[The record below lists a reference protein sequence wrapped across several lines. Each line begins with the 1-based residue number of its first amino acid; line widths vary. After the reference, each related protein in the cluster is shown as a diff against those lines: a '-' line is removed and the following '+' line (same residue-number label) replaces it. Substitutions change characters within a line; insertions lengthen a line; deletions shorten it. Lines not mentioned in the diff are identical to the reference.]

1 MDSVVLAG
9 SVLGGLGLFLLAI
22 SMMTDGLKLAAGS
35 ALRHLLSTWSKTP
48 LRGVISGFTM
58 TALVQSSSAVTVASL
73 GFVNAGLISMRQAL
87 GIIYGSNI
95 GTTITGWLVAIVGF
109 KLNIQTI
116 ALPLVGLGMLFR
128 LLKPGSRF
136 ASVGLALVGFGL
148 FFVGV
153 DILKNAFEGIVQAF
167 DISQVSADGIS
178 GILLFLVVGFVMT
191 VLTQSSSASI
201 ALTITAATSGVVGIY
216 AAGAMV
222 IGANIGTTS
231 TALLASIG
239 ATANAKRVA
248 AAQVTFNV
256 ATAIVA
262 LLILPVL
269 FYIIHEITAF
279 FQVEANNGVTLAIFH
294 TVFNVLGVLLIFPVN
309 DRFAAFLDHRFT
321 SREEQSSKPQYLD
334 KTIAQT
340 PDLAVN
346 AIILELLSTSD
357 KYLDLYQRVQVLH
370 NSKTNKYAADI
381 QVLKVLSQAISE
393 FIVSVE
399 SAALSK
405 DTTISLATMMRV
417 EHYLLNVILKLENII
432 QLNTFDEHIDDSTML
447 MQINDFQAHC
457 YDYLYKVRKKAYL
470 NDDDMLS
477 AYEVLRQ
484 QHEAVK
490 ADLILSATR
499 GSISVAQMAH
509 TLDKLAETL
518 QIGQMWMKAFSR
530 IQTIENNIETL
541 RKSNS

>member
-1 MDSVVLAG
+1 
-9 SVLGGLGLFLLAI
+9 
-22 SMMTDGLKLAAGS
+22 
-35 ALRHLLSTWSKTP
+35 
-48 LRGVISGFTM
+48 
-58 TALVQSSSAVTVASL
+58 
-73 GFVNAGLISMRQAL
+73 
-87 GIIYGSNI
+87 
-95 GTTITGWLVAIVGF
+95 
-109 KLNIQTI
+109 
-116 ALPLVGLGMLFR
+116 MLFR
-128 LLKPGSRF
+128 LIKPGSRF

-153 DILKNAFEGIVQAF
+153 DILKNAFEGIVHAF
-167 DISQVSADGIS
+167 DISQVSADGIK
-178 GILLFLVVGFVMT
+178 GILLFLMVGFIMT

-231 TALLASIG
+231 TAMLASIG

-269 FYIIHEITAF
+269 FYIIHEITELV
-279 FQVEANNGVTLAIFH
+279 QIEANSGVILAIFH
-294 TVFNVLGVLLIFPVN
+294 TIFNLLGVLLIFPVN
-309 DRFAAFLDHRFT
+309 DRFAAFLDNRFT
-321 SREEQSSKPQYLD
+321 SLEEQASKPKYLD

-357 KYLDLYQRVQVLH
+357 KYMALYQRVQILH
-370 NSKTNKYAADI
+370 NCDTNKYAADI
-381 QVLKVLSQAISE
+381 QVLKALSLAISE

-405 DTTISLATMMRV
+405 DTTSSLATLMRV
-417 EHYLLNVILKLENII
+417 EHYLLNGILKLENII
-432 QLNTFDEHIDDSTML
+432 QLNTFDEHIEDGSIAL
-447 MQINDFQAHC
+447 QIKDFQDHC

-470 NDDDMLS
+470 NDDNMLS
-477 AYEVLRQ
+477 AYAALRQ
-484 QHEAVK
+484 RHEAVK

-509 TLDKLAETL
+509 TVDKLAETL
-518 QIGQMWMKAFSR
+518 QIAQMWMKAFSR
-530 IQTIENNIETL
+530 IQTI
-541 RKSNS
+541 